1 MGFFCDTTIEVIRPC
16 TILKQHHHDCFSS
29 KEHIA
34 IVFVRK
40 NFIYSENRFLSQV
53 VLTVLVVI
61 WGLRLAVFLLMRY
74 VILYQYILLEAQT
87 HAPRWTMSSAILI
100 YIFLRENLYCFMT
113 SCDIV

>member
-1 MGFFCDTTIEVIRPC
+1 MYYFETTSSRLFFFKRTHRN
-16 TILKQHHHDCFSS
+16 CF
-29 KEHIA
+29 
-34 IVFVRK
+34 FRK

-100 YIFLRENLYCFMT
+100 YMFLRENLYCFMT